1 MSGSS
6 EGSGAGGVA
15 ASALMRADESARGAV
30 AGSPVGGWLNAARER
45 GIDLWLLSIYLGLAP
60 VYWLPIPVLGGEQN
74 RVPLLI
80 VKVLLIAGGALI
92 AMGSDWVNS
101 RFRFPGVLLGP
112 LGFALIFVL
121 SLPGVVQAAS
131 ALVAVQFA
139 LDIVFAALFMWCFF
153 NITLRG
159 PGVFIVFKRAFVI
172 LIALAA
178 VAAVVVLADADDLY
192 PHRWNNAFT
201 DGFGDKGSGWSIS
214 LSLIM
219 PIALMFI
226 VGSDGIR
233 SRGYGLLRG
242 AAVYAVVASQF
253 ISGGRA
259 GLLASFLVMCAF
271 LFVRSARIMVI
282 SVAAALILT
291 VAIFGNTSWGRYLGL
306 HFIPIDFVSEQFRIE
321 TVADPFPTPVPTP
334 APAQTGTGSAATGG
348 TGAETPAPAPRR
360 PSEFERR
367 TDVFTASRVTTLRKG
382 IEGVQERPFTGHG
395 LRAETM
401 LTHRGLVW
409 DRTEPL
415 PPVEIHN
422 LWIKW
427 AAYTGVLGPLMMA
440 AVVIAILRIGVKNLS
455 AAWRLSRDRLAAI
468 SLCLI
473 LIAGAIATMFEP
485 NVLIGSFQLTAL
497 WWAAAGSALAMWHSR
512 DESAASEDAAD
523 SPESDGGDDADGGAT
538 DSAKSSDGG
547 AA

>member
-1 MSGSS
+1 M
-6 EGSGAGGVA
+6 ARV
-15 ASALMRADESARGAV
+15 DESARAAV

-60 VYWLPIPVLGGEQN
+60 VYWLPIPVLGGEDN

-92 AMGSDWVNS
+92 AMGSDWTNS

-112 LGFALIFVL
+112 LGFALVFVL

-178 VAAVVVLADADDLY
+178 AAAVVVLADADDLY
-192 PHRWNNAFT
+192 PHRWDNAFT

-214 LSLIM
+214 LSLAM

-226 VGSDGIR
+226 VGSEGIR

-282 SVAAALILT
+282 SVVAALVLT

-334 APAQTGTGSAATGG
+334 VPAAPAQTGTTPGGG
-348 TGAETPAPAPRR
+348 TGTTEAPAPAPRR

-382 IEGVQERPFTGHG
+382 INGVQERPFTGHG
-395 LRAETM
+395 LRAEDM
-401 LTHRGLVW
+401 LTERGEVW
-409 DRTEPL
+409 GRTP

-455 AAWRLSRDRLAAI
+455 AAWRLARDRLAAI

-473 LIAGAIATMFEP
+473 LLAGAIATMFEP
-485 NVLIGSFQLTAL
+485 NVLVGSFQLTAL

-512 DESAASEDAAD
+512 DESAASDGAADSGESDNGESDGDGAD
-523 SPESDGGDDADGGAT
+523 SPE
-538 DSAKSSDGG
+538 SSDGG

>member
-1 MSGSS
+1 M
-6 EGSGAGGVA
+6 ARV
-15 ASALMRADESARGAV
+15 DESARAAV

-80 VKVLLIAGGALI
+80 AKVLLIAGGALI
-92 AMGSDWVNS
+92 AMGSDWTNS

-112 LGFALIFVL
+112 LGFALVFVL

-192 PHRWNNAFT
+192 PHRWDNAFT

-226 VGSDGIR
+226 VGSEGIR

-282 SVAAALILT
+282 SVVAALILT

-334 APAQTGTGSAATGG
+334 IPTPVPAAPAQTGTTSAATGG
-348 TGAETPAPAPRR
+348 SGTGTEAPAPAPRR

-382 IEGVQERPFTGHG
+382 INGVQERPFTGHG
-395 LRAETM
+395 LRAKTM
-401 LTHRGLVW
+401 LTERGEVW
-409 DRTEPL
+409 GRTP

-455 AAWRLSRDRLAAI
+455 AAWRLARDRLAAV

-473 LIAGAIATMFEP
+473 LLAGAIATMFEP
-485 NVLIGSFQLTAL
+485 NVLVGSFQLTAL

-512 DESAASEDAAD
+512 DESAASGGAAESGESDDADGAD
-523 SPESDGGDDADGGAT
+523 SPE
-538 DSAKSSDGG
+538 SSDGG

>member
-1 MSGSS
+1 M
-6 EGSGAGGVA
+6 AK
-15 ASALMRADESARGAV
+15 ADEAARSAV
-30 AGSPVGGWLNAARER
+30 ASSPVGGWLNAAREK

-60 VYWLPIPVLGGEQN
+60 VYWLPIPLLGGDDN
-74 RVPLLI
+74 RVPLFNA
-80 VKVLLIAGGALI
+80 KALLVAGGALI
-92 AMGSDWVNS
+92 AMGSDWANA

-112 LGFALIFVL
+112 LGFALIFVF
-121 SLPGVVQAAS
+121 SLPGVAQAAT
-131 ALVAVQFA
+131 ALVAIQFA
-139 LDIVFAALFMWCFF
+139 LDIVFAALFMWCFY

-159 PGVFIVFKRAFVI
+159 PGVFIVFKRAFAI

-192 PHRWNNAFT
+192 PHRWVNAFT

-219 PIALMFI
+219 PVALMFLI
-226 VGSDGIR
+226 GSESIR

-259 GLLASFLVMCAF
+259 GLLASFLIMCAF

-282 SVAAALILT
+282 SVGIALILT

-306 HFIPIDFVSEQFRIE
+306 HFLPVDAIAEQFRLD
-321 TVADPFPTPVPTP
+321 TDADPFPPVIVETARTPG
-334 APAQTGTGSAATGG
+334 AASSASGGTGG
-348 TGAETPAPAPRR
+348 TGSGSGTAAPRR

-382 IEGVQERPFTGHG
+382 IDGVQERPFTGHG
-395 LRAETM
+395 LRADNL
-401 LTHRGLVW
+401 LTHRGPVW
-409 DRTEPL
+409 GEPTE
-415 PPVEIHN
+415 PVEIHN

-440 AVVIAILRIGVKNLS
+440 VVLIAILRIGLKNLS
-455 AAWRLSRDRLAAI
+455 VAWRLARDRLAAT

-473 LIAGAIATMFEP
+473 LLAGALSTMFEP
-485 NVLIGSFQLTAL
+485 NVLVGSFQLTAL
-497 WWAAAGSALAMWHSR
+497 WWAAAGSALAMWSAR
-512 DESAASEDAAD
+512 DESDSGAASSAGSDGESSDSSESAD
-523 SPESDGGDDADGGAT
+523 S
-538 DSAKSSDGG
+538 GG